1 MTDSTKNYRI
11 TTAVDKLTHDAVS
24 TLAFESNKSPSQ
36 IVNDFVLNGLSNNP
50 KVMKSTS
57 RDLKIQ
63 LVTQKTDELVSI
75 LQNID
80 KFYQF
85 KVNLWQI
92 CLLLSGKLGPNT
104 YSIDDPAISDI
115 KDLMNSIKTTEPEL
129 YKECI
134 YIMKFSLN
142 KSLKNE
148 MLPKV
153 E

>member
-1 MTDSTKNYRI
+1 MTDSIKNYRI
-11 TTAVDKLTHDAVS
+11 TTAVDERTHIAVVA
-24 TLAFESNKSPSQ
+24 LAHESNKSPSQ

-50 KVMKSTS
+50 GVMKSTS
-57 RDLKIQ
+57 RDFKIQ

-92 CLLLSGKLGPNT
+92 CLLLSGKLGPTT
-104 YSIDDPAISDI
+104 YNVGDPAISDI
-115 KDLMNSIKTTEPEL
+115 KDLMSSIKSTEPEL

-142 KSLKNE
+142 KSLKSE
-148 MLPKV
+148 MLPQV
-153 E
+153 

>member
-1 MTDSTKNYRI
+1 MTDSNKNHRL
-11 TTAVDKLTHDAVS
+11 TTAVDEQTHKEVS
-24 TLAFESNKSPSQ
+24 ALAYESNKTPSQ
-36 IVNDFVLNGLSNNP
+36 IVNDFVIQGLSNNP
-50 KVMKSTS
+50 NVMKSTS
-57 RDLKIQ
+57 RDFKIQ

-153 E
+153 